1 MSKLPN
7 APINE
12 SRLWNSLMTMA
23 QHGALPNG
31 GCCRLALSDDDKEGR
46 DLFVSWAI
54 EAGCEIILDQ
64 AGNII
69 ARRPGID
76 ANAKPV
82 ATGSHLDTQPHGGK
96 FDGIYGVLAG
106 LEAVRAMNDADIQTQ
121 RPIDIVVFT
130 NEEGARFT
138 PPLTGSL
145 AYAGKLDVA
154 TIHAIRT
161 RDGTTVGEDLARIDY
176 LGTNVPNSHPPHAF
190 VEAHIEQGP
199 VLEAEGKV
207 IGIVDRVQGLFI
219 GSVTIQGEDGHAGTV
234 PMDRRR
240 DACMGAAEMVTFLGN
255 LARETSEDVRMTVGT
270 LNISPSSI
278 ATIPGAAEFTI
289 DCRHPNLNTLD
300 HLQSAVEEGLHAIAV
315 QRNLEMTFK
324 VDIRKNPVQFD
335 ETIVS
340 VVEQTAEVAGYPHRR
355 MLSGAGHDAMNVAEI
370 APTAMIFIPCEGGI
384 SHNEKEFA
392 TPEHAAAGAAV
403 LCRVLLGI
411 AG

>member
-1 MSKLPN
+1 
-7 APINE
+7 
-12 SRLWNSLMTMA
+12 MTMA

-145 AYAGKLDVA
+145 AYAGSWTLLRSMPSAPGMAQLSAKTLPGSTIWVRTYLTLTHPMPLLKL
-154 TIHAIRT
+154 TSNK
-161 RDGTTVGEDLARIDY
+161 ARSWK
-176 LGTNVPNSHPPHAF
+176 L
-190 VEAHIEQGP
+190 
-199 VLEAEGKV
+199 
-207 IGIVDRVQGLFI
+207 RV
-219 GSVTIQGEDGHAGTV
+219 
-234 PMDRRR
+234 
-240 DACMGAAEMVTFLGN
+240 
-255 LARETSEDVRMTVGT
+255 
-270 LNISPSSI
+270 
-278 ATIPGAAEFTI
+278 
-289 DCRHPNLNTLD
+289 
-300 HLQSAVEEGLHAIAV
+300 
-315 QRNLEMTFK
+315 K
-324 VDIRKNPVQFD
+324 
-335 ETIVS
+335 
-340 VVEQTAEVAGYPHRR
+340 
-355 MLSGAGHDAMNVAEI
+355 
-370 APTAMIFIPCEGGI
+370 
-384 SHNEKEFA
+384 
-392 TPEHAAAGAAV
+392 
-403 LCRVLLGI
+403 
-411 AG
+411 